1 MLFHQNNK
9 LILFPMNGKVRPWSK
24 VLFSPLFPDS
34 LLCNMYAKRCLAPQ
48 QLSMYHGKM
57 LNFSQAVF
65 RYFNPSG
72 RERAYTPNI
81 LLKVPNNPLKKLIPS
96 T

>member
-34 LLCNMYAKRCLAPQ
+34 RLCNMLAKCCLAPQ
-48 QLSMYHGKM
+48 QISSTVNV
-57 LNFSQAVF
+57 NFFQAVF
-65 RYFNPSG
+65 RYFNP
-72 RERAYTPNI
+72 RAT
-81 LLKVPNNPLKKLIPS
+81 
-96 T
+96 TT

>member
-48 QLSMYHGKM
+48 QLSTTVKCSIFLRQCLGTLTLVDVK
-57 LNFSQAVF
+57 
-65 RYFNPSG
+65 G
-72 RERAYTPNI
+72 
-81 LLKVPNNPLKKLIPS
+81 LIHLIYY
-96 T
+96 

>member
-24 VLFSPLFPDS
+24 VLFS
-34 LLCNMYAKRCLAPQ
+34 NMYAKRCLAPQ
-48 QLSMYHGKM
+48 
-57 LNFSQAVF
+57 AVF
-65 RYFNPSG
+65 RYLNPSG
-72 RERAYTPNI
+72 RERAYTSNI

>member
-48 QLSMYHGKM
+48 QLSTTVKCSIFLRLCLGT
-57 LNFSQAVF
+57 LTLV
-65 RYFNPSG
+65 
-72 RERAYTPNI
+72 AYT
-81 LLKVPNNPLKKLIPS
+81 
-96 T
+96 